1 MGRNQF
7 VNYLRFLHA
16 KENSAWLKKSE
27 ALLPFCDIVCDV
39 LIDFFHHNVKCM
51 DDEAKIVEDLALV
64 DEAWFDVLR
73 ELIDSLH
80 DICGNFFRALKRRTD
95 KSKKVEKVFKALAKA
110 AESTL
115 NLKESPRA
123 QTIRDFVDGCQKF
136 ARKLLTRK
144 PSVKPKVEASLD
156 VKPKVEASLDV
167 KPKVE
172 AKIETSLHVTSKV
185 RLFFP

>member
-7 VNYLRFLHA
+7 VNYLRYLHA
-16 KENSAWLKKSE
+16 KENRAWLKKSE

-51 DDEAKIVEDLALV
+51 DDEAKIVEGLALV

-144 PSVKPKVEASLD
+144 PSVLPKVEASLN
-156 VKPKVEASLDV
+156 VKPKVEASLNV

-172 AKIETSLHVTSKV
+172 TKIETSLTSKV
-185 RLFFP
+185 RLFFS